1 MALQTYALIQ
11 FFVNSAPVTQKTRIQ
26 RTLNANRQPIN
37 LMGEGLAGYAEGI
50 PELTHVFDAPV
61 PIGGHEFD
69 YEGMLTRNDFVE
81 TQIFIG
87 SRSYAGLGV
96 IQTVDTGQ
104 EAGAA
109 ASSTVTWTGDASPVE

>member
-1 MALQTYALIQ
+1 MALQSYAQIQ
-11 FFVNSAPVTQKTRIQ
+11 FFVNGAPVTQKTRVK
-26 RTLNANRQPIN
+26 RTLTMNRTPIN
-37 LMGEGLAGYAEGI
+37 LLGQGLAGYSEGL
-50 PELTHVFDAPV
+50 PELTHELDAPI

-69 YEGMLTRNDFVE
+69 YEGMAHRNEFVE

-96 IQTVDTGQ
+96 IQVVDTGQ

-109 ASSTVTWTGDASPVE
+109 ASTSITWTGEARPVE